1 MILDYLT
8 VGQKIKNLRISKNL
22 TQAQLA
28 EIIGLSTSYMSYLEN
43 GIKFISVETMIA
55 ISNALGCSPDYLLA
69 ESLEQYKNGFAG
81 ELSLLLEDC
90 SAYECRVL
98 LDNLK
103 SLKTAMR
110 SHGNIIVRRK

>member
-8 VGQKIKNLRISKNL
+8 VGQKIKNLRNNKGL

-28 EIIGLSTSYMSYLEN
+28 EMVGISTSHMTYLEN
-43 GIKFISVETMIA
+43 GIKFMSVETMIS

-69 ESLEQYKNGFAG
+69 ETLDCYTNGFAG

-98 LDNLK
+98 LDNAKALK
-103 SLKTAMR
+103 ASMR
-110 SHGNIIVRRK
+110 THNNTIRRK